1 MMRWKRSYY
10 AGSPEVSDQVYD
22 RAEDE
27 LRKLAPDH
35 PALQVV
41 GAGGVTQARSAKV
54 EHRVPMLSLEKTYE
68 VSDLEAWM
76 DGRPVLGTIKVDG
89 NSLSLIWTNG
99 QLTCAKTRG
108 DGRVGEDVTEKAR
121 WVAAIPTRLD
131 AKNLPTEVEVRGEMF
146 CTESSFVQLALEME
160 RLGLERPTSPRNI
173 VAGLLGR
180 KLHFELARWFDFF
193 AFEVVQAD
201 ELGLK
206 TEAEKFRWLENAGFK
221 LPFHRLLTT
230 PDQVREF
237 LDEARAQMDDG
248 EIGLDGAVFSFD
260 DLALHRE
267 LGVTSHHPRWKLSF
281 KWPGETGQSVIRE
294 ITWSTSRLGFVTPV
308 AVISPI
314 PLSGAMIT
322 NITLHNAAHV
332 KTYNIKP
339 GDEIEI
345 IRSGE
350 VIPKFLRVV
359 KAAPG
364 HCQLPTECPECG
376 AGLLMQEVKLQCPN
390 SEGCP
395 AQKLRSILN
404 WIKCAEIEDLSEKR
418 LSALVDKGL
427 VRSIPDLYRLTTD
440 ELMQIPNTREK
451 MASKLLANI
460 NKSRSLPLPA
470 FLNGLGIEGAGLTTW
485 ESIVAVA
492 PTLNA
497 VMSLE
502 QSDVIKMDGFAEKSA
517 DQIVSGLKTRKALI
531 EDLMKLGV
539 QPIAPSRPA
548 NSGALAGRVVVI
560 TGALS
565 KPRDEFE
572 KLIKAAGASVSSSVS
587 KNTWAVVTNEPTS
600 QSSKMKKAR
609 ELGIQVW
616 TEDDLIRELGNGSN

>member
-1 MMRWKRSYY
+1 
-10 AGSPEVSDQVYD
+10 
-22 RAEDE
+22 
-27 LRKLAPDH
+27 
-35 PALQVV
+35 
-41 GAGGVTQARSAKV
+41 
-54 EHRVPMLSLEKTYE
+54 
-68 VSDLEAWM
+68 
-76 DGRPVLGTIKVDG
+76 
-89 NSLSLIWTNG
+89 
-99 QLTCAKTRG
+99 
-108 DGRVGEDVTEKAR
+108 
-121 WVAAIPTRLD
+121 
-131 AKNLPTEVEVRGEMF
+131 MF
-146 CTESSFVQLALEME
+146 
-160 RLGLERPTSPRNI
+160 
-173 VAGLLGR
+173 
-180 KLHFELARWFDFF
+180 
-193 AFEVVQAD
+193 
-201 ELGLK
+201 
-206 TEAEKFRWLENAGFK
+206 
-221 LPFHRLLTT
+221 
-230 PDQVREF
+230 
-237 LDEARAQMDDG
+237 
-248 EIGLDGAVFSFD
+248 
-260 DLALHRE
+260 
-267 LGVTSHHPRWKLSF
+267 
-281 KWPGETGQSVIRE
+281 
-294 ITWSTSRLGFVTPV
+294 
-308 AVISPI
+308 
-314 PLSGAMIT
+314 T

-364 HCQLPTECPECG
+364 RCQLPTECPECG
-376 AGLLMQEVKLQCPN
+376 TELLMQEVKLQCPN
-390 SEGCP
+390 TEGCP

-427 VRSIPDLYRLTTD
+427 VRSIPDLYRLTMD

-460 NKSRSLPLPA
+460 NKSRSLPLAA

-492 PTLNA
+492 PTLRA
-497 VMSLE
+497 VMSLG

-517 DQIVSGLKTRKALI
+517 DQIVTGLKTRKALI
-531 EDLMKLGV
+531 EDLLNLGV
-539 QPIAPSRPA
+539 EPVAASTLSMPA
-548 NSGALAGRVVVI
+548 NSGALAGRVLVL

-600 QSSKMKKAR
+600 LSSKMKKAR